1 MADKKATYTPMPHV
15 PLELRGR
22 YEAVVGVLSGTT
34 TVSEAARRVG
44 LSRNH
49 FQTVMHRSLEA
60 MIEGLRPK
68 AAGRPA
74 MPARELELLK
84 ENERLRRENAQ
95 LSERTETTDRLL
107 EVASGLLRGRVQ
119 ASGRTPRPKKAKVTK
134 PTLDEPPDGYLE
146 RARHMRTIGLTAT
159 LTAAVLGTGASTLR
173 RWMARQRAG
182 HILRQKPG
190 PAAGRRPLDARTEAQ
205 VEDQVRSTHGLVGAE
220 SLSHGIA
227 GVSRRAAADIK
238 AQTLT
243 AMESERRARCM
254 AVVVTAPGIMRG
266 FDQLWVPTP
275 CGLRPVLVS
284 SDACVPYRT
293 SLVTAQRYDSPA
305 VARSI
310 DDDFRQHGPPLVW
323 RADRASCHRTD
334 EVDEVLRSW
343 GVLRLHGPAHLPRF
357 YGQLER
363 QNREH
368 RGWLASCVPVPVGD
382 LPESCERMRRALN
395 EAWPRRSLGWMTAA
409 EKWATRTVPC
419 DDRAQL
425 RESVAERAARLRRDD
440 HLGGDADDLLV
451 QRLAVEQT
459 LTQRGYLR
467 QQPGGWC

>member
-1 MADKKATYTPMPHV
+1 M
-15 PLELRGR
+15 
-22 YEAVVGVLSGTT
+22 
-34 TVSEAARRVG
+34 
-44 LSRNH
+44 
-49 FQTVMHRSLEA
+49 
-60 MIEGLRPK
+60 
-68 AAGRPA
+68 
-74 MPARELELLK
+74 
-84 ENERLRRENAQ
+84 ER
-95 LSERTETTDRLL
+95 
-107 EVASGLLRGRVQ
+107 
-119 ASGRTPRPKKAKVTK
+119 
-134 PTLDEPPDGYLE
+134 
-146 RARHMRTIGLTAT
+146 
-159 LTAAVLGTGASTLR
+159 
-173 RWMARQRAG
+173 
-182 HILRQKPG
+182 
-190 PAAGRRPLDARTEAQ
+190 
-205 VEDQVRSTHGLVGAE
+205 
-220 SLSHGIA
+220 
-227 GVSRRAAADIK
+227 
-238 AQTLT
+238 
-243 AMESERRARCM
+243 ERRARCM
-254 AVVVTAPGIMRG
+254 AVVVTTPGIVRG

-409 EKWATRTVPC
+409 AEVGHSAHRPRATI
-419 DDRAQL
+419 RAQL
-425 RESVAERAARLRRDD
+425 RCEYVAERAARLRRDD

-451 QRLAVEQT
+451 RRLAIEQT
-459 LTQRGYLR
+459 LTQRGLLATTTGRMVLGEYRSIKRSLSPAHGTIVCQPRESQSLR
-467 QQPGGWC
+467 STVG